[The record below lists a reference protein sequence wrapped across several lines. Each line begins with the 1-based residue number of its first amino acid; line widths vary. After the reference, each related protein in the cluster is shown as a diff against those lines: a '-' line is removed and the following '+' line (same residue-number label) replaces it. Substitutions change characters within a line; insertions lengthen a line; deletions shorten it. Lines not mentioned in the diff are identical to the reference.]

1 MQHFCFFIHG
11 IAFPAHLTN
20 SFGVSE
26 QLLYVVRTRTTVST
40 SYPKTIIFFSIFTKC
55 ARRVIKPTLEKKNES
70 GSYVTLFII
79 GLPWTGTFQANNIP
93 LLQDILCS
101 ASHVQ
106 GLRLKLSCYESVI
119 CSFVPHSFRRLGA
132 WTMPDISQRR
142 MHIIHF
148 TYNAVSKEV

>member
-1 MQHFCFFIHG
+1 MLHFCFFLHG

-20 SFGVSE
+20 SFGVNE

-40 SYPKTIIFFSIFTKC
+40 SYPKTIFFFHFHQVC
-55 ARRVIKPTLEKKNES
+55 ATSYQAHIRKEKNES

-93 LLQDILCS
+93 LLQDILCF

-119 CSFVPHSFRRLGA
+119 CSFVPHSFRRLGT
-132 WTMPDISQRR
+132 WTMPDISQRK
-142 MHIIHF
+142 MHIIRF